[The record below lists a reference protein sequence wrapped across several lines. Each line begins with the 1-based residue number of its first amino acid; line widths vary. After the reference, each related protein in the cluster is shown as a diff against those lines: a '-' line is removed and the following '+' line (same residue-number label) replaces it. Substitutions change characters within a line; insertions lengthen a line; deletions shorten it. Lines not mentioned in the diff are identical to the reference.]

1 MLRRFKM
8 ASKKFNSNLTS
19 ALMYII
25 LGVLFCVFRAGVLD
39 WLMTIAGVL
48 FIVFGIL
55 DLVKG
60 ATTSGIINL
69 AIGAV
74 ILLGGWF
81 FLEVVLIVFGILL
94 AVKGAIALIN
104 SLKALNKSIFDIVFS
119 ALTVAVGI
127 MLIVSKWA
135 LMDWF
140 FVVMGVLFIV
150 DGVLEL
156 LGKKIVNK

>member
-8 ASKKFNSNLTS
+8 ASKKFNSNFTS

-127 MLIVSKWA
+127 MLTVSEWA

>member
-1 MLRRFKM
+1 M

-25 LGVLFCVFRAGVLD
+25 LGVLFCVFKATVID
-39 WLMTIAGVL
+39 WLMTVAGIL
-48 FIVFGIL
+48 FIVFGVL

-60 ATTSGIINL
+60 ATTSGVINV

-74 ILLGGWF
+74 ILIGGWF
-81 FLEVVLIVFGILL
+81 FLNVVLLVFGILL
-94 AVKGAIALIN
+94 AVKGTIALIN
-104 SLKALNKSIFDIVFS
+104 SLKALNKSFLDILFS
-119 ALTVAVGI
+119 ALTIVVGV
-127 MLIVSKWA
+127 MLIASKWA
-135 LMDWF
+135 LVDWF
-140 FVVMGVLFIV
+140 FIVMGVMFII

>member
-1 MLRRFKM
+1 M
-8 ASKKFNSNLTS
+8 AYKKSNSNIMS

-25 LGVLFCVFRAGVLD
+25 LGVLFCVFKAGVLN
-39 WLMTIAGVL
+39 WLMTIAGAL
-48 FIVFGIL
+48 FIVFGVL

-60 ATTSGIINL
+60 STTSGVINI

-81 FLEVVLIVFGILL
+81 FLEVVLLVFGILL
-94 AVKGAIALIN
+94 AVKGTIALIN
-104 SLKALNKSIFDIVFS
+104 ALKALNKSIFDIIFS
-119 ALTVAVGI
+119 ALTIAVGI
-127 MLIVSKWA
+127 MLIASKWA
-135 LMDWF
+135 LIDWF
-140 FVVMGVLFIV
+140 FIIMGVLFIV

>member
-1 MLRRFKM
+1 M
-8 ASKKFNSNLTS
+8 ASKKFNTNLTS
-19 ALMYII
+19 AIMYIV
-25 LGVLFCVFRAGVLD
+25 LGALFCIFRAGVLD

-48 FIVFGIL
+48 FIVFGII

-60 ATTSGIINL
+60 GTTSGIINI

-74 ILLGGWF
+74 ILIGGWF
-81 FLEVVLIVFGILL
+81 FIEVVLIVFGILL
-94 AVKGAIALIN
+94 AIKGTIALIN
-104 SLKALNKSIFDIVFS
+104 ALKALNKSVFDIIFS
-119 ALTVAVGI
+119 ALTLAVGI

-135 LMDWF
+135 LIDWF
-140 FVVMGVLFIV
+140 FVIMGVLFII